1 MTKEDYEKLNN
12 GDVIESVQTK
22 SRYVVIH
29 AKNAGEPLTQIKKDD
44 IKTRI
49 EQFNIIM
56 KTLPKDEYD
65 TQGTTT

>member
-1 MTKEDYEKLNN
+1 MTKEEYQNLNN
-12 GDVIESVQTK
+12 GDVLESVQTK

-49 EQFNIIM
+49 EQFDIVV
-56 KTLPKDEYD
+56 KVQPKDEY
-65 TQGTTT
+65 